1 MGCGRWG
8 MHRTRWALLSLIA
21 LPAWAAPAQDREPE
35 KLPAAAGVHEIR
47 STSHPELRYWVH
59 VPKAYRPGSP
69 IPLLISYGKH
79 YEDAAAEIRKWAQ
92 AAEAGPFIAVGTTIG
107 KNDWSGHVDLSEEI
121 FDRANRSYT
130 LNPYAVCLTC
140 RGVDHIL
147 PTLLKRPDLFRYAA
161 QRDGWKQNYQA
172 PQLSDDQRKLLAA
185 SHAWHKMRWG
195 TLDAAYDEEAF
206 KKASECF
213 GALGL
218 KSLKMDRR
226 EQYGDGSPEVAAW
239 FKEKLAQDQ
248 AVLAASLAADKDLQ
262 RARELVKAGKHTQ
275 ALDLLRKR
283 VKGGAILPQAKAKVE
298 REIEALE
305 KEPAKDK

>member
-1 MGCGRWG
+1 MNR
-8 MHRTRWALLSLIA
+8 MTRALFGLIA
-21 LPAWAAPAQDREPE
+21 IPALAQDREPE

-47 STSHPELRYWVH
+47 STSHPDIRYWVH
-59 VPKAYRPGSP
+59 VPKSYRPGSP

-79 YEDAAAEIRKWAQ
+79 YENAAAEVGKWAQ

-107 KNDWSGHVDLSEEI
+107 KNEWSGHVDLSEEI
-121 FDRANRSYT
+121 FERANRSFT

-147 PTLLKRPDLFRYAA
+147 PSLLKRPDLFRYAA
-161 QRDGWKQNYQA
+161 QRDGWKQNYQP
-172 PQLSDDQRKLLAA
+172 PQVSDDQRKLLAA
-185 SHAWHKMRWG
+185 SHAWLKMRWG

-206 KKASECF
+206 EKASVCF

-248 AVLAASLAADKDLQ
+248 AVLGASLAADKDIA
-262 RARELVKAGKHTQ
+262 RARELAKAGKHTQ

-283 VKGGAILPQAKAKVE
+283 IKGGAILPQARAKVE

-305 KEPAKDK
+305 KEAPKDK